1 MQRVCVVS
9 YGGMVLW
16 EHDWSAKSLQR
27 DPINGLIHDVLLED
41 RAGEKEYVS
50 AIDDVKV
57 KWVMATEA
65 QFFVVAVF
73 QRFLHLLCIEQLL
86 SCIKDSFISKYGRQ
100 LTDKLYDFEEVFAQL
115 YEAFEANEQ
124 RLSSAGSTNT
134 KKDRDEEPKSG
145 DVEDAEGDQ
154 KDTNKASP
162 TSPKSPMRAGQL
174 GEGALKSDTIVAGG
188 RVITRR
194 GAHAAA
200 KAPPAS
206 SAGKSKKPVK
216 QPRKWDGAGQE
227 PEPEQAEQQP
237 SEETLAARD
246 ESVRANM
253 LRRDAAGNV
262 VKTDEHNWSTV
273 PTAPPK
279 RGLVATW
286 LRSHFGSREVDVQDF
301 SAIIPK
307 LREKLITKNVA
318 VEVAEEVCKS
328 VEVSVRG
335 TKLGHFDSLS
345 KAIEK
350 AMVDALHRIL
360 QPKTEVNIL
369 RSVAA
374 AKERHRPY
382 SIVFCGVNGVGKS
395 TSLSKIAYWLQQN
408 GHSVMIAAG
417 DTFRSGAVEQ
427 LRVHGRCLDIPV
439 FQMGYGTVPST
450 VAAEAL
456 QQAAKQKTDVVL
468 IDTAGRMQDHE
479 SRMLE
484 LARLIHDNQ
493 PDLVLFVGE
502 ALVGNNGIDQ
512 LRKFNS
518 CLHDFTPMGRQPRG
532 IDGIVLTKFDT
543 IDDKV
548 GAAVS
553 MVYECGQPIVFVGV
567 GQTYQDLKTMEA
579 DVVVDALML

>member
-124 RLSSAGSTNT
+124 RLSSAGSTTPKKTET
-134 KKDRDEEPKSG
+134 KSQRAAMWKTLKEIRKTRTKRLRLHRKARCALDSYAKALLRATQLLR
-145 DVEDAEGDQ
+145 VEG
-154 KDTNKASP
+154 S
-162 TSPKSPMRAGQL
+162 SRAA
-174 GEGALKSDTIVAGG
+174 AL
-188 RVITRR
+188 
-194 GAHAAA
+194 HAAA

-382 SIVFCGVNGVGKS
+382 SIVFLWCQWRWEVDIAIQDRLLAPAERALGHDRCGRYVPQRGRRAASGPRTLPRHPGIPDGLRDGSFNSGG
-395 TSLSKIAYWLQQN
+395 
-408 GHSVMIAAG
+408 GGIAASCQTEDG
-417 DTFRSGAVEQ
+417 CRLDRHGGAYARSRVSDAGAGSP
-427 LRVHGRCLDIPV
+427 HP
-439 FQMGYGTVPST
+439 
-450 VAAEAL
+450 
-456 QQAAKQKTDVVL
+456 
-468 IDTAGRMQDHE
+468 
-479 SRMLE
+479 
-484 LARLIHDNQ
+484 
-493 PDLVLFVGE
+493 
-502 ALVGNNGIDQ
+502 
-512 LRKFNS
+512 
-518 CLHDFTPMGRQPRG
+518 RQPARSCT
-532 IDGIVLTKFDT
+532 V
-543 IDDKV
+543 
-548 GAAVS
+548 
-553 MVYECGQPIVFVGV
+553 CW
-567 GQTYQDLKTMEA
+567 
-579 DVVVDALML
+579 